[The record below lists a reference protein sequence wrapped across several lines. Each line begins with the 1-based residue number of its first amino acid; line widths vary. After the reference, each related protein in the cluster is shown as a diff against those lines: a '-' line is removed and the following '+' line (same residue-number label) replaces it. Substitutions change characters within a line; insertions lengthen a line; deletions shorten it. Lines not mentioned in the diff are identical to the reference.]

1 MRIAVVIPALDE
13 APRIGAAV
21 RSARAPG
28 VEVIVADGGS
38 RDATRERAEAAGAR
52 VLRAPPGRA
61 AQLEAGAKA
70 CDAPV
75 LLFLHAD
82 SRLPEG
88 FAEAVRGA
96 LADPAVAGGAFALRF
111 EEAGASLRAIEWG
124 ARMRARL
131 AGLPYGDQALFLRRE
146 VLERMGGVPQV
157 PLMEDLDLVEGLRR
171 HGRLAL
177 LPEPVTTSARRYRER
192 GVLRTFLRNALC
204 LAAWRAGVE
213 RERVARWVRP

>member
-13 APRIGAAV
+13 APRIAAAV
-21 RSARAPG
+21 ASARAPG
-28 VEVIVADGGS
+28 VELVVVDGGS

-52 VLRAPPGRA
+52 VLAAPRGRA

-111 EEAGASLRAIEWG
+111 EEAGAALRAIEWG
-124 ARMRARL
+124 AWMRAVL

-177 LPEPVTTSARRYRER
+177 LPEPVTTSARRYRGR

-204 LAAWRAGVE
+204 LAAWRAGVD